1 MNYKMIRFVISWVL
15 KVEGMLMLL
24 PALVGAMYQEKTGFA
39 YLIWG
44 LLCIAAGL
52 ILCFRKP
59 SNMEIYSRDGFVC
72 VSLSW
77 VVLGVPFLRLS
88 LTPLSLCSLNGL
100 AQRVF

>member
-15 KVEGMLMLL
+15 KVEGMLMLF

-59 SNMEIYSRDGFVC
+59 SNKEICLRFVKLGGPWC
-72 VSLSW
+72 YRSGAVCNYGGNS
-77 VVLGVPFLRLS
+77 VLYQCAV
-88 LTPLSLCSLNGL
+88 
-100 AQRVF
+100 

>member
-72 VSLSW
+72 VKLGCPWCFRSGAVCNYGGNS
-77 VVLGVPFLRLS
+77 VLYQCAV
-88 LTPLSLCSLNGL
+88 
-100 AQRVF
+100 